1 MSQVDK
7 VYAYITRADKLLVF
21 KHVDFPEAGIQIPGG
36 SMEAWETPEMAVMRE
51 VEDETGLR
59 GLVLKKYLGKDESRY
74 STVHPSESISHH
86 FFHLLSP
93 REAPDIWQHNEQHPS
108 DGSPAPIL
116 FEFYWLSLSQAA
128 GTLDP
133 YFSVKLKQLHKS
145 IAGN

>member
-1 MSQVDK
+1 MSQANK

-21 KHVDFPEAGIQIPGG
+21 KHVDFPEAGIQIPGCT
-36 SMEAWETPEMAVMRE
+36 MEAWETPEMAVMRE
-51 VEDETGLR
+51 AEEETGLR
-59 GLVLKKYLGKDESRY
+59 GFVLKKYLGKDESRH
-74 STVHPSESISHH
+74 SSVHPSESIARH

-93 REAPDIWQHNEQHPS
+93 QGAPDIWQHNEQHPS

-133 YFSVKLKQLHKS
+133 YFSVKLKQLHKR